1 MIGAVQR
8 SLSWKILI
16 ATGGTLVVLL
26 GVFTGIADRETGNAI
41 ETLERRSS
49 ATLAGVVHKTLL
61 VSMREGRMDDLQRTL
76 QYAGGSVG
84 VDSIR
89 VVSPEG
95 VVRYSSKAGERGA
108 RLGDERLLALVS
120 RAPRAGEGVEEHH
133 DGLVFSAVPLRNPE
147 RGECHECHRDEGPNL
162 GSIVVG
168 FDLSEFHQRLDA
180 NRRRQLLGALLLVL
194 SVVAVIYLCVRFL
207 VLRPLFGVV
216 AATQRMAHGDLSQ
229 PLPVA
234 GKDEM
239 AALALHVN
247 TMRADLR
254 ERVRESSSVAD
265 ALAEA
270 VAELETSSE
279 QLVSVA
285 VEQSSG
291 AAEQASAVQEA
302 TTTSEE
308 IAATSNEISAN
319 VEAVERVA
327 EETYRASVQGREAVR
342 MAVGGMA
349 DVKEQV
355 RRIADAMVGLGKRSQ
370 KIGGIVDIIDEISE
384 QTHLVALNAA
394 IEAAGAG
401 EHGKR
406 FSVVAAEIRRLAERT
421 VEATGQIKTLVEEIQ
436 ESTNE
441 TVMATEKGSATV
453 IEGAGRVDKIG
464 ESLDGVLSLVRQTKE
479 STKEITVATQ
489 QQATAGEQLV
499 LTITDIN
506 EVAVQVTRSAEQ
518 VEKSVLRLKDLARRL
533 KDLAE
538 ENRAA
543 RKFVV

>member
-1 MIGAVQR
+1 M
-8 SLSWKILI
+8 
-16 ATGGTLVVLL
+16 LL

-89 VVSPEG
+89 VVSPDG

-108 RLGDERLLALVS
+108 RLADERLLALVS
-120 RAPRAGEGVEEHH
+120 RAPRAEEGVEEHH
-133 DGLVFSAVPLRNPE
+133 EGLVFSAVPLRNPE
-147 RGECHECHRDEGPNL
+147 RGECYECHRDDGPNL

-180 NRRRQLLGALLLVL
+180 NRRRQLVGALLLVL

-247 TMRADLR
+247 TMRADLQ
-254 ERVRESSSVAD
+254 ERVRESSAVAD

-319 VEAVERVA
+319 VEAVEHVA

-406 FSVVAAEIRRLAERT
+406 FGVVAAEIRRLAERT

>member
-1 MIGAVQR
+1 MIAALRR

-16 ATGGTLVVLL
+16 ATGGTLIALL
-26 GVFTGIADRETGNAI
+26 GVFTGLADRETRLAI
-41 ETLERRSS
+41 EGLERRSS
-49 ATLAGVVHKTLL
+49 ATLAGVVYNTLL
-61 VSMREGRMDDLQRTL
+61 ASMREGKMEELERTL
-76 QYAGGSVG
+76 RYAGGSVG

-89 VVSPEG
+89 VVSPDG
-95 VVRYSSKAGERGA
+95 TVRYSSRAGERGK
-108 RLGDERLLALVS
+108 RLADERVLSMVS
-120 RAPRAGEGVEEHH
+120 RAPRAEHTLEEHH
-133 DGLVFSAVPLRNPE
+133 GGLVFSVVPLRNPE
-147 RGECHECHRDEGPNL
+147 RGECYECHRDDGPVL
-162 GSIVVG
+162 GSIAVG
-168 FDLSEFHQRLDA
+168 FDLSEFHDRVDA
-180 NRRRQLLGALLLVL
+180 NRRRQFAGVLVL
-194 SVVAVIYLCVRFL
+194 VVTVVGVVYLCVRFL
-207 VLRPLFGVV
+207 VLRPLFGVLE
-216 AATQRMAHGDLSQ
+216 ATQRIAHGDLSQ
-229 PLPVA
+229 PVPA
-234 GKDEM
+234 QGEDEM
-239 AALALHVN
+239 ASLARHVN

-254 ERVRESSSVAD
+254 ERVRESSEVAE
-265 ALAEA
+265 ALAAA

-319 VEAVERVA
+319 VEAVEHVA
-327 EETYRASVQGREAVR
+327 EDTYRASVQGREAVR
-342 MAVGGMA
+342 IAVAGMA

-355 RRIADAMVGLGKRSQ
+355 RRIAEGMVGLGRKSQ

-406 FSVVAAEIRRLAERT
+406 FGVVAAEIRRLAERT
-421 VEATGQIKTLVEEIQ
+421 VEATAQIKTLVEEIQ

-464 ESLDGVLSLVRQTKE
+464 ESLDGILSLVRQSKE

-518 VEKSVLRLKDLARRL
+518 VEKSVLRLKELARRL
-533 KDLAE
+533 RELAE

>member
-1 MIGAVQR
+1 MIGAVRR

-26 GVFTGIADRETGNAI
+26 GVFTGIADRETGGAI

-49 ATLAGVVHKTLL
+49 ATLAGVVYNTLL
-61 VSMREGRMDDLQRTL
+61 VSMREGRMEDLQRTL

-95 VVRYSSKAGERGA
+95 MVRHSSRAGERGG
-108 RLGDERLLALVS
+108 RLADERLLALAS
-120 RAPRAGEGVEEHH
+120 RAFRAEEALEEHH
-133 DGLVFSAVPLRNPE
+133 DGLVFSVMPLRNPE
-147 RGECHECHRDEGPNL
+147 RGECHECHRDDGPNL

-168 FDLSEFHQRLDA
+168 FDLSEFHQRMDA
-180 NRRRQLLGALLLVL
+180 NRRRQLVGALFLVV

-207 VLRPLFGVV
+207 VLRPLFEVV

-234 GKDEM
+234 GQDEM

-247 TMRADLR
+247 TMRTDLR
-254 ERVRESSSVAD
+254 ERVRESSEVAD

-279 QLVSVA
+279 QLVAVA

-319 VEAVERVA
+319 VEAVEHVA
-327 EETYRASVQGREAVR
+327 EETYRASVQGRDAVR
-342 MAVGGMA
+342 VAVGGMA

-421 VEATGQIKTLVEEIQ
+421 VEATGQIKTLVDEIQ